1 MSIPD
6 PPFILREPA
15 VQASALV
22 LASPHSGRNYPASFV
37 DSSRLDA
44 RALRRSEDSFVD
56 ELYAAAP
63 SHGAALLAATFP
75 RAYCDANREAWE
87 LDPAM
92 FEDGLPPWVNT
103 TSVRVGAGLGTL
115 ARVVSSGEA
124 IYRRRL
130 RFADAQSRV
139 HTCWEPY
146 HAALRQLIDTTR
158 RQRGAC
164 LLLDCHSMPDVAS
177 HLRRRDGARPAGR
190 GDATSLAGRGDAT
203 SLAGRGD
210 ATSLA
215 GRGDATSLAGRGDA
229 TSLAGRSDAAS
240 PPWDAVRDGPDFV
253 LGDAHG
259 TTCAP
264 AATRLVETLLRD
276 AGYGVSR
283 NDPYAGGYV
292 TRHYGRPGEHVHVLQ
307 IEVARGLYM
316 DEATIEKRAGFGVL
330 RDRLSLVVASLVAA
344 LQHDPGLLEP

>member
-1 MSIPD
+1 MYCAVDMPIAE
-6 PPFILREPA
+6 PPFILREPD
-15 VQASALV
+15 VQASPLV
-22 LASPHSGRNYPASFV
+22 LASPHSGRNYTAGFV
-37 DSSRLDA
+37 ESSRLDA

-63 SHGAALLAATFP
+63 GHGAALLAATFP

-130 RFADAQSRV
+130 RFADAEGRV
-139 HTCWEPY
+139 RACWEPY
-146 HAALRQLIDTTR
+146 HAALRGMIEATR

-164 LLLDCHSMPDVAS
+164 LLLDCHSMPD
-177 HLRRRDGARPAGR
+177 
-190 GDATSLAGRGDAT
+190 
-203 SLAGRGD
+203 
-210 ATSLA
+210 
-215 GRGDATSLAGRGDA
+215 
-229 TSLAGRSDAAS
+229 AAS
-240 PPWDAVRDGPDFV
+240 QPHGGREAAREGPDFV

-264 AATRLVETLLRD
+264 EATRLVESLLRD
-276 AGYGVSR
+276 AGYRVSR

-292 TRHYGRPGEHVHVLQ
+292 TRHYGRPREHVHVLQ
-307 IEVARGLYM
+307 VEVARGLYM
-316 DEATIEKRAGFGVL
+316 DETTIEKRSGFGVL
-330 RDRLSLVVASLVAA
+330 RERLSGVVGSLVTA
-344 LQHDPGLLEP
+344 LQRDPGLLGR

>member
-103 TSVRVGAGLGTL
+103 SSVRVGAGLGTL

-177 HLRRRDGARPAGR
+177 HLRRRDGARP
-190 GDATSLAGRGDAT
+190 
-203 SLAGRGD
+203 
-210 ATSLA
+210 
-215 GRGDATSLAGRGDA
+215 AGRGDA

>member
-1 MSIPD
+1 MPIAE
-6 PPFILREPA
+6 PPFILREPD
-15 VQASALV
+15 VQASPLV
-22 LASPHSGRNYPASFV
+22 LASPHSGRNYTAGFV
-37 DSSRLDA
+37 ESSRLDS

-130 RFADAQSRV
+130 RFADAEARV
-139 HTCWEPY
+139 RSCWEPY
-146 HAALRQLIDTTR
+146 HAALRGMIETTR

-164 LLLDCHSMPDVAS
+164 LLLDCHSMPDAS
-177 HLRRRDGARPAGR
+177 PHPRDGARPR
-190 GDATSLAGRGDAT
+190 PDAR
-203 SLAGRGD
+203 RE
-210 ATSLA
+210 
-215 GRGDATSLAGRGDA
+215 
-229 TSLAGRSDAAS
+229 
-240 PPWDAVRDGPDFV
+240 GPDFV

-264 AATRLVETLLRD
+264 AATRLVEALLCD
-276 AGYGVSR
+276 AGYRVSR

-292 TRHYGRPGEHVHVLQ
+292 TRHYGRPREHVHVLQ
-307 IEVARGLYM
+307 VEVARGLYM
-316 DEATIEKRAGFGVL
+316 DEAAIEKRADFGVL

-344 LQHDPGLLEP
+344 LQRDPGLLAP

>member
-1 MSIPD
+1 MPVVD
-6 PPFILREPA
+6 PPFILREPER
-15 VQASALV
+15 QASALV

-37 DSSRLDA
+37 DASRLDA

-130 RFADAQSRV
+130 RFADAQGRV
-139 HTCWEPY
+139 RTCWEPY
-146 HAALRQLIDTTR
+146 HAALRQLIETTR
-158 RQRGAC
+158 RHRGAC
-164 LLLDCHSMPDVAS
+164 LLLDCHSMPNAAS
-177 HLRRRDGARPAGR
+177 HPAER
-190 GDATSLAGRGDAT
+190 GPTPLAGR
-203 SLAGRGD
+203 AG
-210 ATSLA
+210 
-215 GRGDATSLAGRGDA
+215 
-229 TSLAGRSDAAS
+229 AAF
-240 PPWDAVRDGPDFV
+240 PAQDGPDFV

-264 AATRLVETLLRD
+264 AATRLVETLLRE
-276 AGYGVSR
+276 AGYRVSR

-292 TRHYGRPGEHVHVLQ
+292 TRHYGRPREHVHVLQ
-307 IEVARGLYM
+307 VEVARGLYM
-316 DEATIEKRAGFGVL
+316 DEATIEKRPGFGLL
-330 RDRLSLVVASLVAA
+330 RERLSLVVASLVAA
-344 LQHDPGLLEP
+344 LQHNPGLLEP

>member
-203 SLAGRGD
+203 SLAGR
-210 ATSLA
+210 
-215 GRGDATSLAGRGDA
+215 
-229 TSLAGRSDAAS
+229 SDAAS

>member
-1 MSIPD
+1 MCGGGRLYCAVDMPIAE
-6 PPFILREPA
+6 PPFILREPDM
-15 VQASALV
+15 QASPLV
-22 LASPHSGRNYPASFV
+22 LASPHSGRNYTAGFV
-37 DSSRLDA
+37 ESSRLDA

-63 SHGAALLAATFP
+63 AHGAALLAATFP

-130 RFADAQSRV
+130 RFADAQERV
-139 HTCWEPY
+139 RSCWEPY
-146 HAALRQLIDTTR
+146 HAALHGMIEATR
-158 RQRGAC
+158 RHRGAC
-164 LLLDCHSMPDVAS
+164 LLLDCHSMPDATS
-177 HLRRRDGARPAGR
+177 PPRDGSRLERCAVRDPVR
-190 GDATSLAGRGDAT
+190 D
-203 SLAGRGD
+203 
-210 ATSLA
+210 
-215 GRGDATSLAGRGDA
+215 
-229 TSLAGRSDAAS
+229 
-240 PPWDAVRDGPDFV
+240 PVRDGPDFV

-264 AATRLVETLLRD
+264 GATRLVEALLRE
-276 AGYGVSR
+276 AGYRVSR

-292 TRHYGRPGEHVHVLQ
+292 TRHYGRPREHVHVLQ
-307 IEVARGLYM
+307 VEVARGLYM
-316 DEATIEKRAGFGVL
+316 DEAKIEKTPGFGAL
-330 RDRLSLVVASLVAA
+330 RDRLSLVVESLVAA
-344 LQHDPGLLEP
+344 LQREPRLLGP

>member
-1 MSIPD
+1 MPVPD
-6 PPFILREPA
+6 PPFILRAPV
-15 VQASALV
+15 VQTSALV

-37 DSSRLDA
+37 DSSRLDP

-92 FEDGLPPWVNT
+92 FEDGLPAWVNT

-124 IYRRRL
+124 IYRHRL
-130 RFADAQSRV
+130 RFADAETRV
-139 HTCWEPY
+139 RTCWEPY
-146 HAALRQLIDTTR
+146 HEALRTLIDTTR
-158 RQRGAC
+158 RHHGAC
-164 LLLDCHSMPDVAS
+164 LLLDCHSMPEAS
-177 HLRRRDGARPAGR
+177 SQPGDREGAYPAARIDTVLLR
-190 GDATSLAGRGDAT
+190 
-203 SLAGRGD
+203 
-210 ATSLA
+210 
-215 GRGDATSLAGRGDA
+215 
-229 TSLAGRSDAAS
+229 DAA
-240 PPWDAVRDGPDFV
+240 RDGPDFV

-264 AATRLVETLLRD
+264 AATRLVETLLRES
-276 AGYGVSR
+276 GYQVSR
-283 NDPYAGGYV
+283 NNPYAGGYV
-292 TRHYGRPGEHVHVLQ
+292 TRHYGRPRERVHVLQ

-316 DEATIEKRAGFGVL
+316 DEATIEKRAGFGPL
-330 RDRLSLVVASLVAA
+330 QNRLSLVVASLVAA
-344 LQHDPGLLEP
+344 LQHNPGLLDP

>member
-203 SLAGRGD
+203 SLAGR
-210 ATSLA
+210 
-215 GRGDATSLAGRGDA
+215 
-229 TSLAGRSDAAS
+229 SDAAS

-283 NDPYAGGYV
+283 NAPYAGGYV